1 MRPRFKAVK
10 QKTIV
15 KYYNH
20 DADID
25 IIKIQVIYII

>member
-1 MRPRFKAVK
+1 MRPCFKTVN
-10 QKTIV
+10 QKSIV

-20 DADID
+20 DADVD

>member
-1 MRPRFKAVK
+1 MRPHFKTVK

-20 DADID
+20 DADVD
-25 IIKIQVIYII
+25 IIQIQIIYII